1 MHPPVADELG
11 GHAEGLAALQ
21 ALVALGLRVDAPVVL
36 QGHQVS
42 ELLLA
47 HGAEEGA
54 RFVAVLVVE
63 EGAGVTVGA
72 AAVLAHVALQPCA
85 VSLVALLLVLRVGH
99 AAVHVGKRRYQLGHA
114 LDPHGLVQSRAP
126 A

>member
-1 MHPPVADELG
+1 MADELG

-36 QGHQVS
+36 QRHQVG

-54 RFVAVLVVE
+54 GLVTVLVVE
-63 EGAGVTVGA
+63 EGTCMAVGA
-72 AAVLAHVALQPCA
+72 AAVLTHVTLLPYT
-85 VSLVALLLVLRVGH
+85 VRLVLLLVGH
-99 AAVHVGKRRYQLGHA
+99 ATVHVGKRRYQLGDA
-114 LDPHGLVQSRAP
+114 LELHGLV
-126 A
+126 